1 MLQTRRKYIQDE
13 GMYVRVWGQ
22 SGNRVVTEVC
32 PELTVKGQPDCGPP
46 LASQWLLGSS
56 CPTRSVVLAG
66 GLLV

>member
-1 MLQTRRKYIQDE
+1 
-13 GMYVRVWGQ
+13 MYVRVWGQ

-56 CPTRSVVLAG
+56 CPTRSAVLDG
-66 GLLV
+66 GLLG